1 MFFEFKYMEEGEADK
16 EEWKRNPK
24 SRLLKRYVFPWLLV
38 KGQSQ
43 SECLQEAKYIKK
55 LMIFSS
61 LFFGFLF
68 RIVLVLLR
76 QSKKGT
82 LGSLRFLVASFL
94 SFSRSLFDYRKI
106 DVMKQVR
113 PTTDTS

>member
-38 KGQSQ
+38 KVSLSQ
-43 SECLQEAKYIKK
+43 SVYKK
-55 LMIFSS
+55 QNILKNSWFF
-61 LFFGFLF
+61 LPFFFGFLF

-76 QSKKGT
+76 QSEKGT